1 MTRQFIC
8 GVAIVVVITG
18 SPLYGGTIIINE
30 IMQNPAAV
38 SDTDGEWFE
47 LYNTTAGAIDID
59 GWTISDD
66 GSNSHVINNGVPL
79 EVPATGYL
87 VLGNNGDTAT
97 NGGVAVDYVYSSF
110 SLGNA
115 DDEIVLADVG
125 AVEIDRVNYDGGP
138 NFPNPTGASMALLL
152 SALAGDPM
160 TDNDVGANWAV
171 STVPFG
177 TDFGTPGTAN
187 IVPEPSTFGVLALGF
202 IMLALNRRRVYLF
215 KR

>member
-8 GVAIVVVITG
+8 GVAIVGVITG

-66 GSNSHVINNGVPL
+66 GSNSHVINNGEPL

-87 VLGNNGDTAT
+87 VLGNNGDMAM